1 MLFAHGGEESMPIH
15 KSAIKRM
22 RQNERRRLIN
32 KAHRSNLRK
41 SIKSFR
47 DLANADASKGQYPHI
62 ASTLDKAAQKRI
74 IHHRKA
80 SRLKSRLAR
89 KTVSA

>member
-1 MLFAHGGEESMPIH
+1 MPTH

-47 DLANADASKGQYPHI
+47 DLEKGEASKGQIPHI
-62 ASTLDKAAQKRI
+62 ASTIDKAAQKGI

-80 SRLKSRLAR
+80 ARLKSRLSR

>member
-1 MLFAHGGEESMPIH
+1 MPIH

-22 RQNERRRLIN
+22 RQNERRRIVN

-47 DLANADASKGQYPHI
+47 DLESGEASKGQFPHI
-62 ASTLDKAAQKRI
+62 ASTIDKAGQKRI

-80 SRLKSRLAR
+80 SRLKSRLSR
-89 KTVSA
+89 KTASA

>member
-1 MLFAHGGEESMPIH
+1 MPVH

-32 KAHRSNLRK
+32 KAHRTNLRTSVK
-41 SIKSFR
+41 SYR
-47 DLANADASKGQYPHI
+47 DLEKGDASKKEFPRV
-62 ASTLDKAAQKRI
+62 ASTIDRAAQKGI

-80 SRLKSRLAR
+80 SRLKSRLSR
-89 KTVSA
+89 KTASA

>member
-1 MLFAHGGEESMPIH
+1 MPIH

-22 RQNERRRLIN
+22 RQNERRRLVN

-41 SIKSFR
+41 SVKSFR
-47 DLANADASKGQYPHI
+47 DLENGEASKGQFPHI
-62 ASTLDKAAQKRI
+62 ASTIDKAAQKHI

-80 SRLKSRLAR
+80 ARLKSRLSR
-89 KTVSA
+89 KTASA